1 MRNIVRKIDNRS
13 AVIARDFSIFDA
25 PIICEKEFD
34 YDEFEGVIK
43 ET

>member
-1 MRNIVRKIDNRS
+1 MRNTERKIDNRS

-25 PIICEKEFD
+25 PIIHEKEFD
-34 YDEFEGVIK
+34 YDEFDGVTI